1 MKHKIETR
9 KQQLELQ
16 LELKATKS
24 QELVP
29 DTESNGNEDHKKRR
43 SQ

>member
-24 QELVP
+24 QELIP
-29 DTESNGNEDHKKRR
+29 ETESSGNEDRLE
-43 SQ
+43 